1 MVRCFHNNFPFPTDA
16 NNHSYLCMHMVNC
29 ICSFLQWYNLWYVSL
44 YLAHLT
50 IMVEV
55 VSLYVSSHILHIYVL
70 QIVFCKKKF
79 TERIPNINIRINWAI
94 SNLQINHI
102 IKAIS
107 LRHVNYWTY
116 MCVQNYCCSISES
129 YESTFRTILLKRWRI
144 VSHVQEILW
153 KHFLFSI
160 NIYATLRKYLH
171 EMWSELIDITKWL
184 YKIATTVG
192 FQIIVGAH
200 EWIKYQKQFPCFLN
214 VWIV

>member
-1 MVRCFHNNFPFPTDA
+1 MVGCFHNNLPFPTDA

-55 VSLYVSSHILHIYVL
+55 ISLYVSSYILNIYIL
-70 QIVFCKKKF
+70 QMIFCLNFF
-79 TERIPNINIRINWAI
+79 TENIYIRINWAI

-116 MCVQNYCCSISES
+116 MCVQNYCWSISES
-129 YESTFRTILLKRWRI
+129 YESTFRTILLKRWRL
-144 VSHVQEILW
+144 VSNVQEILW

-200 EWIKYQKQFPCFLN
+200 EWIKYQKQFSYFSN
-214 VWIV
+214 IWIL